1 VIQIP
6 LIENHTAKE
15 LCNLFQ
21 ESELLDA
28 IAYIELVFRQEVIPG
43 CELFRLGID
52 LNYSTQELWAVQNRL
67 ALAVH
72 HMNTSNHPGC
82 RAA

>member
-1 VIQIP
+1 MIQIP
-6 LIENHTAKE
+6 LIENHTPNV
-15 LCNLFQ
+15 LCERFQ

-28 IAYIELVFRQEVIPG
+28 IAYIELVLRQEVIPG
-43 CELFRLGID
+43 AELFRLGITAFS
-52 LNYSTQELWAVQNRL
+52 YSTQELWAVQNRL

-72 HMNTSNHPGC
+72 HIRANRNQG